1 MGAGQVF
8 PAGSP
13 FETQTMMFPMV
24 LPLPRTSISFGTG
37 AECFLAH
44 TGSASMASGLRAGAF
59 PSKVTVP
66 VMVEAAKATPGQT
79 DTATSPA
86 ASHNLFPVP
95 RMLGSLV
102 IANLVVPI
110 VIVDAAVGAELR
122 FRADSTPDPPSGQ
135 LARARALDAGL
146 ADRPQTFSNASD
158 SASLGSRS
166 GTSACRRISQ
176 LAAATKHP
184 PTATNAATSR
194 TDGRSPSG
202 WSVGMTCQ

>member
-1 MGAGQVF
+1 
-8 PAGSP
+8 
-13 FETQTMMFPMV
+13 MMFPMV

-44 TGSASMASGLRAGAF
+44 TGSASMASGLSVGAF

-102 IANLVVPI
+102 IANLTPSS
-110 VIVDAAVGAELR
+110 
-122 FRADSTPDPPSGQ
+122 STRRLGSGPTLHRRPPSRACNSAAKAS
-135 LARARALDAGL
+135 ARRVSSA
-146 ADRPQTFSNASD
+146 FSNASD

-176 LAAATKHP
+176 PAAATKHP

-194 TDGRSPSG
+194 TDGRNPSG

>member
-1 MGAGQVF
+1 
-8 PAGSP
+8 
-13 FETQTMMFPMV
+13 MV
-24 LPLPRTSISFGTG
+24 LPLPRTSISLGTG

-44 TGSASMASGLRAGAF
+44 AGSASMASGLRAGAF

-66 VMVEAAKATPGQT
+66 VTDEAATATPGQT

-86 ASHNLFPVP
+86 ASHNLFPVRAHARLLGHCLRGGLRP
-95 RMLGSLV
+95 AAPPYTLARGGPCAPLRSRGSLV
-102 IANLVVPI
+102 VPRSP
-110 VIVDAAVGAELR
+110 VQDLR
-122 FRADSTPDPPSGQ
+122 RDCV
-135 LARARALDAGL
+135 ARALSTARTCAARSGQ
-146 ADRPQTFSNASD
+146 PQTFSNASD

-184 PTATNAATSR
+184 PTATSAATSR
-194 TDGRSPSG
+194 ADGRSPSG